1 LKQEGFSTK
10 IKRMIARWHNLSSP
24 ETVKIL
30 GSDIKRGL
38 KQSEALERQIE
49 FGKNSLPKEKPAPR
63 FKIFL
68 SQFRS
73 PLIYIL
79 FIAGVVVLFLGD
91 YTDSIVIFGAVI
103 LNTLVGFIQEHKASR
118 ALFEL
123 KKAIKEQARV
133 LRQGSVKIID
143 SSEIVPGDIFIL
155 QAGDKVPADGRI
167 IESHNLKVNE
177 MALTGEWLA
186 SEKSVQLLKED
197 VPLADRDN
205 MVYLGTIAEE
215 GKARVIATGTGLG
228 TEIGKIAVS
237 LRSIKEEKTPY
248 QRKLSHFS
256 KIIGIAIGLVTL
268 VIFFEGILTGEN
280 FLEMFT
286 TSIAMAVAA
295 VPEGLPVAMT
305 VILALGMQRIFKK
318 KGLARKLVAAETL
331 GSTSV
336 ICTDKTATLTEGK
349 ISVSK
354 IFDGQKIL
362 SASNR
367 NLIDNSIYKIA
378 MVCHEAFIE
387 NIQEEKED
395 WVVRG
400 RPTDRAILLFGL
412 ESGVSKEAVEQEL
425 VKIDEI
431 PFDNKRKFLATLH
444 KKGKDNF
451 LFVSGAPENL
461 LAISNL
467 NESAKK
473 KWEQKLEELTREG
486 LRVICL
492 AKKKIAQDTIVDSE
506 FNNLEIVSFL
516 GLSDPLRKDAKKAI
530 TICRQAGLKIIMVT
544 GDHRLTAESIAK
556 QLGFKISKAS
566 VIEGKELSQLS
577 DEEFQKRVKDIQIY
591 ARVEPEHKTRIVRAW
606 QARGEVVA
614 MTGDGINDA
623 PALKQ
628 ADIGVALGSG
638 TRVAKETSDLVLLNN
653 SFRIIVYAIEEGR
666 AILDNIRKVITYLL
680 ADSFTEVILI
690 GGSMLMA
697 KISGQPWFLP
707 LTAVQI
713 LWVNLIED
721 GPPSLALAF
730 EPKENDLMKFKPKGH
745 RGKLLTREMKI
756 IIFTIG
762 IATDLLLLGLF
773 AWFWLRGLDVRYI
786 RTMVFAA
793 LAIDS
798 LIYVFSCKSLR
809 KGLFHINILS
819 NGVLIGGWIFGM
831 AALIGA
837 IHLPALNH
845 LLGTIPLHFADWYI
859 LLSLGIVEL
868 LLIETVKH
876 YFITRHQTEK

>member
-1 LKQEGFSTK
+1 
-10 IKRMIARWHNLSSP
+10 MIARWHNLSP
-24 ETVKIL
+24 QETIKIL
-30 GSDIKRGL
+30 GSDIKGGL
-38 KQSEALERQIE
+38 KHSEALERQIE

-79 FIAGVVVLFLGD
+79 FIAGVVVLFLND
-91 YTDSIVIFGAVI
+91 YTDSAVIFGAVI
-103 LNTLVGFIQEHKASR
+103 LNTFVGFIQEDKASR

-123 KKAIKEQARV
+123 KKAIKEQAKV
-133 LRQGSVKIID
+133 LRQGSIKIID

-155 QAGDKVPADGRI
+155 QAGDKVPADGRVV
-167 IESHNLKVNE
+167 ESHNLKVNE
-177 MALTGEWLA
+177 MTLTGEWLA

-205 MVYLGTIAEE
+205 MVYMGTVAEE
-215 GKARVIATGTGLG
+215 GKGMAVATEIGLN
-228 TEIGKIAVS
+228 TEIGKIAES
-237 LRSIKEEKTPY
+237 LRNIKEERTPY

-256 KIIGIAIGLVTL
+256 KIMGVAIGLITL
-268 VIFFEGILTGEN
+268 VIFFEGILTGGN
-280 FLEMFT
+280 FIEMFT
-286 TSIAMAVAA
+286 VSVAIAVAA
-295 VPEGLPVAMT
+295 IPEGLPVAMT

-331 GSTSV
+331 GSTSI

-354 IFDGQKIL
+354 VFDGRKIL
-362 SASNR
+362 NVSR
-367 NLIDNSIYKIA
+367 KNLIDDSIYKIA
-378 MVCHEAFIE
+378 MLCNEAFIE
-387 NIQEEKED
+387 NIQDEKD
-395 WVVRG
+395 NWIVRG
-400 RPTDRAILLFGL
+400 NPTDRAMLLFGL
-412 ESGVSKEAVEQEL
+412 GLEISKKEIEREF

-444 KKGKDNF
+444 RRGNDNF

-461 LAISNL
+461 LAMSNL
-467 NESAKK
+467 DKRDKK
-473 KWEQKLEELTREG
+473 KWELKLEALTKEG

-492 AKKKIAQDTIVDSE
+492 ARKKISQDIIVDSE
-506 FNNLEIVSFL
+506 FNNLEIVSLL
-516 GLSDPLRKDAKKAI
+516 GLSDPLRKDVKKAI
-530 TICRQAGLKIIMVT
+530 TACRRAGIKIIMVT

-556 QLGFKISKAS
+556 QLGFKISKES
-566 VIEGKELSQLS
+566 VIEGRELDELS
-577 DEEFQKRVKDIQIY
+577 DKEFQKRVNDIQIY
-591 ARVEPEHKTRIVRAW
+591 ARVEPSHKMRIIQAW

-638 TRVAKETSDLVLLNN
+638 TSVAKETSDLVLLND
-653 SFRIIVYAIEEGR
+653 SFSVIAYAIEEGR

-680 ADSFTEVILI
+680 TDSFTEVILI
-690 GGSMLMA
+690 GGSMLIA

-721 GPPSLALAF
+721 GPSSLALAF
-730 EPKENDLMKFKPKGH
+730 EPKENDLMKLKPQGH
-745 RGKLLTREMKI
+745 KAKLLTREMKI

-762 IATDLLLLGLF
+762 IVTDLILLGLF

-798 LIYVFSCKSLR
+798 VIYVFSCKSLR
-809 KGLFHINILS
+809 KGLFHINIFS
-819 NGVLIGGWIFGM
+819 NRFLIGAWIFGI
-831 AALIGA
+831 AALIGGV
-837 IHLPALNH
+837 HLPALNH
-845 LLGTIPLHFADWYI
+845 LLGTIPLRLTDWYM
-859 LLSLGIVEL
+859 LLSLGIMEL
-868 LLIETVKH
+868 LLIEAVKH
-876 YFITRHQTEK
+876 YFIIHHRTEK